1 MYGQAPEV
9 SRKPRRDAADG
20 GSAAASAIVARMPL
34 EPLLEAKKESA
45 VGRLRTAGRVVV
57 ALSGGVDSAVLLALA
72 VEAVGVERV
81 LAVTG
86 QSPAVPDA
94 DVEDAR
100 AVAAQL
106 GVRHE
111 VVVTREMDRPGY
123 VANAGDRCF
132 HCRTEL
138 FEVLAELAENRG
150 FPSVVYGAIADD
162 LGEHRPGMRAAGDRG
177 VLAPLLEAGLGKS
190 EVRRLAAA
198 AGLAVQDKPAAA
210 CLASRIPTGT
220 AVRPELLH
228 AVGEAEASL
237 RRLGIRQV
245 RVRHHGEIARVETD
259 EDGFA
264 LLRDAALRAA
274 ASAAV
279 RACGF
284 RFVALDLEGYRTGSV
299 AGSVVVRIGPAADSG
314 Q

>member
-1 MYGQAPEV
+1 MYGHPPEV
-9 SRKPRRDAADG
+9 SRKPRRAAADG
-20 GSAAASAIVARMPL
+20 GSAAASAIVAGMSL
-34 EPLLEAKKESA
+34 DPLLAAKKESA
-45 VGRLRTAGRVVV
+45 VGRLRAARRVLV

-72 VEAVGVERV
+72 VEAVGVDGV

-94 DVEDAR
+94 EVEDAR
-100 AVAAQL
+100 GVAAQL

-111 VVVTREMDRPGY
+111 VVLTREMDRPGY

-138 FEVLAELAENRG
+138 FDVLAELAEKRD
-150 FPSVVYGAIADD
+150 FPGVAYGAILDD
-162 LGEHRPGMRAAGDRG
+162 LGDHRPGMRAAEKRG
-177 VLAPLLEAGLGKS
+177 VLAPLLDAGLGKS
-190 EVRRLAAA
+190 EVRRLAAS
-198 AGLAVQDKPAAA
+198 AGLTVQDKPAAA
-210 CLASRIPTGT
+210 CLASRIPAGT
-220 AVRPELLH
+220 AVRPELLY
-228 AVGEAEASL
+228 AVGKAEAGL
-237 RRLGIRQV
+237 RQLGLRQV

-259 EDGFA
+259 EDGFV
-264 LLRDAALRAA
+264 LLRDPALRAA

-279 RACGF
+279 QAAGF
-284 RFVALDLEGYRTGSV
+284 RFVALDLEGYRSGSV